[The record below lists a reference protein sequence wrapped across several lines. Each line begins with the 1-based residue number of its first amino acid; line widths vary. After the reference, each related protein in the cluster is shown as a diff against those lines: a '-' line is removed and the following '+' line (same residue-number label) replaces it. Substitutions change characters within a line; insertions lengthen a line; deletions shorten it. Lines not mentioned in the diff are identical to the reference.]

1 MAYID
6 GLLGQ
11 GERILIVERRHP
23 IFIAGRLALFILA
36 AAVLVALGV
45 WLGTAVSRPAGIIV
59 GALAVIPLVW
69 AVWRFLAW
77 HREQYVV
84 TNARIVQVEGIITK
98 RVMDSSLEKVNDIL
112 LTQSAMGRLFNYGTL
127 EIVTGSEI
135 GVNRLDALAEPFRFK
150 RAILDAR
157 SQMGWADDRRPA
169 PPEDVTRLLVALND
183 LRNAG
188 VLSESEYLEKRAD
201 LLGSEAR

>member
-6 GLLGQ
+6 GLLAD
-11 GERILIVERRHP
+11 GERILISERRHP
-23 IFIAGRLALFILA
+23 IFVAGRLALYLAGA
-36 AAVLVALGV
+36 AALVAIGV
-45 WLGTAVSRPAGIIV
+45 WVASALSNVAGVIV
-59 GALAVIPLVW
+59 GALAVVPL
-69 AVWRFLAW
+69 AVALVRFLAW

-84 TNARIVQVEGIITK
+84 TNYRIIQVEGIINK

-112 LTQSAMGRLFNYGTL
+112 LSQSAMGRVFNYGTL

-135 GVNRLDALAEPFRFK
+135 GVNRLDALSEPFRFK

-157 SQMGWADDRRPA
+157 NRMGREDDDRAA
-169 PPEDVTRLLVALND
+169 PPADVARLLVALND

-188 VLSESEYLEKRAD
+188 VLSEAEYRTKRAE
-201 LLGSEAR
+201 LLGTGTR